1 MGMRGTDR
9 GYCHNKVL
17 RDHCITMAIC
27 GMGIEAHSKQK
38 KKLCESCNSCKYCD
52 APSECQ
58 TKDYHVKLGKNP
70 AGQKKKIELYENN
83 FGNNN
88 DEDQANEEAA
98 EHEVLEDLVC
108 GESTEACELHSEELV
123 DF

>member
-27 GMGIEAHSKQK
+27 GMGIEPHSKQK
-38 KKLCESCNSCKYCD
+38 KKLCKSCNSCKYCD

-70 AGQKKKIELYENN
+70 AGRKKKKASRRPTKKRRSMKRWKISYVEK
-83 FGNNN
+83 
-88 DEDQANEEAA
+88 
-98 EHEVLEDLVC
+98 VLKPAS
-108 GESTEACELHSEELV
+108 ST
-123 DF
+123 